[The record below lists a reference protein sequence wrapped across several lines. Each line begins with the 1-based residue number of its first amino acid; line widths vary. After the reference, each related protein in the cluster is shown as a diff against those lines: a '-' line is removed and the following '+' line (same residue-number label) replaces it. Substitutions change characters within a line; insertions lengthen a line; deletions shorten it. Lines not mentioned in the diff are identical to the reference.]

1 MTVLRGQAAG
11 KRYFGVRA
19 AVSTATTAAS
29 TPELHGATWPG
40 STHFAPVPTMARSD
54 VIA

>member
-19 AVSTATTAAS
+19 AVSTATAAS

-40 STHFAPVPTMARSD
+40 STHFA
-54 VIA
+54 